1 MTGKNK
7 FYFWTIWATAV
18 LLFIFFI
25 YKTSEKEAFVQQI
38 VTMAGISVW
47 LLLAHL
53 IVKFYPLTNKNWK
66 RVAPDQGALFS
77 AAFPLYFIS
86 VLLLQNW
93 AFLYVFEDRFDFL
106 NFDPAI
112 AFLHSPI
119 LIVITGLASVYGIM
133 TSFGRRLRWN
143 SEGIDYRDMFFESR
157 FVRWDEIDR
166 IDLCAAVFT
175 DEIILKNRPRLV
187 FAKVAGRAGLD
198 LLEADAR
205 VNGVEFVATK
215 GGSNLWRRWLGQADQ
230 GSEIKKKG
238 TEPRHQNDWQ

>member
-1 MTGKNK
+1 
-7 FYFWTIWATAV
+7 
-18 LLFIFFI
+18 
-25 YKTSEKEAFVQQI
+25 
-38 VTMAGISVW
+38 
-47 LLLAHL
+47 
-53 IVKFYPLTNKNWK
+53 
-66 RVAPDQGALFS
+66 
-77 AAFPLYFIS
+77 
-86 VLLLQNW
+86 
-93 AFLYVFEDRFDFL
+93 EDRFDFL

-230 GSEIKKKG
+230 GSEIKKKE
-238 TEPRHQNDWQ
+238 TEPRHQSDWQDPDDAPDLSTPEWQAIIDKVPVTRGGVAKAPKATQTDEKGPKPLDDPRLPS